1 MVLKVGQCNMEIF
14 NNFPLWTS
22 LTAIFFAQFLKVPI
36 QYIATRKIDWSLI
49 TSTGS
54 MPSSHSAAVTALA
67 TSVGLEN
74 GFDSPLF
81 AVTTV
86 FAVIT
91 MYDASGV
98 RRQAGKH
105 ATVFNQ
111 LMADFNKLVDDV
123 KAWPK
128 MEEHEKQLE
137 LKELL
142 GHEPIEVFFGALS
155 GIFLA
160 LVLYFFFQL

>member
-1 MVLKVGQCNMEIF
+1 MSLLQ
-14 NNFPLWTS
+14 NFPLWVS
-22 LTAIFFAQFLKVPI
+22 LAAILFAQFLKVPI
-36 QYIATRKIDWSLI
+36 QFMATKKIDWSLI

-67 TSVGLEN
+67 TSVGLET

-105 ATVFNQ
+105 ATVLNQ
-111 LMADFNKLVDDV
+111 LIADFNMLVNDV
-123 KAWPK
+123 KAWPQ
-128 MEEHEKQLE
+128 MEEKEKQMQ

-160 LVLYFFFQL
+160 LIIYFYVL

>member
-1 MVLKVGQCNMEIF
+1 MDIF

-22 LTAIFFAQFLKVPI
+22 LAAILFAQFLKVPI
-36 QYIATRKIDWSLI
+36 QYIATKKMDWSLI

-67 TSVGLEN
+67 TSVGLVT
-74 GFDSPLF
+74 GFDTPLF

-105 ATVFNQ
+105 ATILNQ
-111 LMADFNKLVDDV
+111 LVADFNKLVDDV
-123 KAWPK
+123 KAWPTMK
-128 MEEHEKQLE
+128 EQEKQLE

-160 LVLYFFFQL
+160 LVLYFIVF

>member
-1 MVLKVGQCNMEIF
+1 MDIF

-22 LTAIFFAQFLKVPI
+22 LAAILFAQFLKVPI
-36 QYIATRKIDWSLI
+36 QYIATKKIDWSLI

-67 TSVGLEN
+67 TSVGLVT

-105 ATVFNQ
+105 ATILNQ
-111 LMADFNKLVDDV
+111 LVADFNKLVDDV
-123 KAWPK
+123 KAWQTMK
-128 MEEHEKQLE
+128 EQEKQLE

-160 LVLYFFFQL
+160 LVLYFFAF